1 MLLSPVGFF
10 YDRNISALKLVASN
24 RSTSTSLVAPM
35 NIQAG
40 DLLLYYN
47 QTENVSAAAAST
59 PSGFTSIHDL
69 GPSSW
74 VVQPNPEGY
83 KFKAR
88 LSYKIADGT
97 EAGATITGMAIS
109 TFRNIPE
116 QLILVYRSNRPVTSV
131 SLVNWSTSSSS
142 RTLAITPSHAPL
154 LAIACY
160 AADNVIDESKMS
172 FSPTP
177 TNSVNGLN
185 NFFKYR
191 AKLFKAE
198 TEVDNVSLTFT
209 QTGSGAGGS
218 GGGTLDKTFFSGYLR
233 IFGD

>member
-47 QTENVSAAAAST
+47 QTENTSAAAAST
-59 PSGFTSIHDL
+59 PSGFTSIHAVS
-69 GPSSW
+69 SSW

-83 KFKAR
+83 TFKAR

-131 SLVNWSTSSSS
+131 SLVNWSTSASS
-142 RTLAITPSHAPL
+142 RTLPVTPNHAPL

-177 TNSVNGLN
+177 TTSVSGLN
-185 NFFKYR
+185 NFFKFR
-191 AKLFKAE
+191 AVLFKTEA
-198 TEVDNVSLTFT
+198 EVDNVSLTFT